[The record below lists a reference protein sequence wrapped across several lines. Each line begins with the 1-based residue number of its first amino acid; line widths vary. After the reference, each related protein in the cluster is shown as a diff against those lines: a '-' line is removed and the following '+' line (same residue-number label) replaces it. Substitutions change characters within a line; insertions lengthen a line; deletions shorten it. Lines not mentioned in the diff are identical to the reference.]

1 MGKEYFDRSGQKSEV
16 KCQTKMN
23 VYYYLKLLIFNCLGR
38 EIVIS
43 TINIQLSYFILRPE
57 LFIDFGCRLTNN
69 YPTPSGPEGSSGKYE
84 FV

>member
-1 MGKEYFDRSGQKSEV
+1 
-16 KCQTKMN
+16 MN

-57 LFIDFGCRLTNN
+57 LFIDFGCRLTDKC
-69 YPTPSGPEGSSGKYE
+69 PTPSGPEGSSGKQK